1 MLYYVV
7 SNLIFNEKL
16 KSATHSIEEIEHVCM
31 LDVLINGRSAL
42 FHVSVEMTKVNA
54 LNKGKTVLLSCF
66 KLAYLIRGSTVGIR
80 RLFTSDRLSLPLN
93 SGRRNLRR

>member
-1 MLYYVV
+1 MHAGCLDKRKVCFV
-7 SNLIFNEKL
+7 S
-16 KSATHSIEEIEHVCM
+16 S
-31 LDVLINGRSAL
+31 
-42 FHVSVEMTKVNA
+42 VSVEMTKVNA